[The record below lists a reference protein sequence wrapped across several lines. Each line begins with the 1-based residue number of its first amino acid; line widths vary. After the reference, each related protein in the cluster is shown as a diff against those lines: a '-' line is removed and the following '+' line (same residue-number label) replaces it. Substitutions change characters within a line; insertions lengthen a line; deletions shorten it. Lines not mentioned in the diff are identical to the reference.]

1 MSKPLCGEPAR
12 CGMPSSPVTPVE
24 AFSVVNEVPA
34 SVFSRGAAT
43 ECSPGRKPGGS
54 CRLQRGPGGKKDSED
69 SFAPGLR
76 LCRKKTPGSRPG
88 LHSVAAPRLF
98 ILYFGQLCLCKEGN
112 QLSTQPS
119 GYIVRKG
126 RRRRTSLSSSSVFT

>member
-1 MSKPLCGEPAR
+1 M
-12 CGMPSSPVTPVE
+12 
-24 AFSVVNEVPA
+24 VNGVPA

-54 CRLQRGPGGKKDSED
+54 CRLQRSPGAKDSED

-76 LCRKKTPGSRPG
+76 LCRKKTLDSRPG

-112 QLSTQPS
+112 QLST
-119 GYIVRKG
+119 
-126 RRRRTSLSSSSVFT
+126 